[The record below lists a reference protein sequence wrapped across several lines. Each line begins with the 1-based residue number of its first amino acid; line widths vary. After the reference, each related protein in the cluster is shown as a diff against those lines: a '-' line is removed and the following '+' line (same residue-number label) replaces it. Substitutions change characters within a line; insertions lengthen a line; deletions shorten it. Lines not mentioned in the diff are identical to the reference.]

1 VTVIAKGRGG
11 EGHDPESGLSATGK
25 KKSKQQPAGVKYHV
39 VKMFVE
45 VEV

>member
-1 VTVIAKGRGG
+1 VTVIAKGRG
-11 EGHDPESGLSATGK
+11 GHDPESGLSATEK
-25 KKSKQQPAGVKYHV
+25 KCEHQSAGVKYHV